1 MQHSSPTATPEGT
14 KPSPTHVPVTP
25 TSAPVTLTPTKSG
38 RRGED
43 EYANYNAPLAPKK
56 QRSLRR
62 NRYHHSNQH
71 NWPVYQGVSGLT
83 TERQLTYNIASSQN
97 QGNNELQVLSS
108 ELMFSNLHIS
118 EPEFHTPSRQTFHP
132 ISTSSSATDSN
143 PPQLI
148 TSSNAYNFSARAPFS
163 SPNGP
168 AHNDCAPGLPQLD
181 RVSRRRPTAP
191 LRLRTRP
198 GIFMNNFDDMLEFQ
212 YE

>member
-118 EPEFHTPSRQTFHP
+118 KGQ
-132 ISTSSSATDSN
+132 D
-143 PPQLI
+143 Q
-148 TSSNAYNFSARAPFS
+148 
-163 SPNGP
+163 GP
-168 AHNDCAPGLPQLD
+168 
-181 RVSRRRPTAP
+181 
-191 LRLRTRP
+191 
-198 GIFMNNFDDMLEFQ
+198 
-212 YE
+212 